1 MPVALLNNEGDGVE
15 IADLEVML
23 LSSLIPFFS
32 CFVFFKRSFV
42 FEKDLN
48 MLTCDDQSAIT
59 SADCGQ
65 LKVQTPVPSVTNS
78 FFFASGGP
86 GERSVVAALPTGT

>member
-48 MLTCDDQSAIT
+48 MLTC
-59 SADCGQ
+59 
-65 LKVQTPVPSVTNS
+65 VVTIS
-78 FFFASGGP
+78 L
-86 GERSVVAALPTGT
+86 RSQVLIAANLRFRLPFRP